1 MDLFLLNW
9 KHRHPLKLFV
19 VLVVVDD
26 VLDEFEQI
34 NGFDPVS
41 MSSKGTKRFSSP
53 SLIFCQIGFL
63 FLQSAYHF
71 NSNNIKE

>member
-41 MSSKGTKRFSSP
+41 MSSKGTKG
-53 SLIFCQIGFL
+53 SLLPALYF
-63 FLQSAYHF
+63 AR
-71 NSNNIKE
+71 